1 MGYISYGVILTLIPD
16 WGEHLGVRNKGTF
29 FIVFT
34 LASLLV
40 RFAAGRLSDKRGR
53 VFVLRIALLLIIGSV
68 FILGRA
74 TSVTALM
81 TGAFFYG
88 IATGLFSP
96 ASAAWTSDLSDPEHR
111 GRAMATMYIAL
122 EAGIGIGALVAGWL
136 FNDHVHRVPVILY
149 GTAALTVP
157 GLVYLLRPQHNTLPK
172 RGPAPA
178 PHER

>member
-1 MGYISYGVILTLIPD
+1 VG
-16 WGEHLGVRNKGTF
+16 NKGTF

-34 LASLLV
+34 VASLLV
-40 RFAAGRLSDKRGR
+40 RFAAGKLSDRKGR
-53 VFVLRIALLLIIGSV
+53 VFVLRIALVLSLVAVFLLGI
-68 FILGRA
+68 A
-74 TSVTALM
+74 TSVAVLM
-81 TGAFFYG
+81 SGAFLYG

-96 ASAAWTSDLSDPEHR
+96 ASSAWTSDLSDPEYR